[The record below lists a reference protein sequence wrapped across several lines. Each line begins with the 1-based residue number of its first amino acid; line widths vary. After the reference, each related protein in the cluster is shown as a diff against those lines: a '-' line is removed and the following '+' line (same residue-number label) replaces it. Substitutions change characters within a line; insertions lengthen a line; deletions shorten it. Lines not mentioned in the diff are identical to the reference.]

1 MQQLTEQLTSLQQ
14 EIGSIA
20 TQFQSIDLAFPMP
33 SFSFPTDL
41 LDIKFDALTGVVDR
55 FGNLVKTLPTNPE
68 DLLADLLD
76 QFKGLTSGSLQVG
89 DLLNGLTSP
98 FSQAGSVFDKAESI
112 FNVLTIDLFPALLR
126 LKDQPMDA
134 TTLSGLLPL
143 SALVTPL
150 TTTIPTLL
158 SPQLNGLTSIRSRLT
173 PLIEPSKISL
183 LLDYQAMLEATVNL
197 QLDPSLTVDQL
208 PKLDAKQLTQLQTQI
223 DRLQQNT
230 ETITTD
236 LQNFQNGLDTVP
248 IALND
253 GLDQVLQLLSPQQLV
268 QTSHPLQN
276 TLASLE
282 KLADVDLS
290 AIVNS
295 VQDVIQPLQQ
305 LIDRGVETATQGIHQ
320 VVETVK
326 RSIDTVDQAIV
337 KVSALITNAIEQLI
351 GFIQQMDLTS
361 LINQAK
367 DLFQGLMLKLNA
379 VLNQVG
385 GVIEQVYTF
394 VRGMIDKVKA
404 LGEKLP
410 PLAEK
415 FRQAIA
421 QLTAFLEN
429 PQVKDAVQ
437 QAKLGIDTVLAKLD
451 EVSLEPVFDQV
462 LTQVDTVKAA
472 LQAIDLSQLNQILKT
487 ALSAALGIVKEAI
500 EPPSKVT
507 DVVKE
512 QYNTLIADPFINTL
526 IKPVKLTI
534 DEFVNL
540 IHQLEP
546 GSLVGALLTPLYEA
560 AIAGV
565 KKFVS
570 PDEIAKALKPL
581 TDFQA
586 DLLQQIDRVI
596 NPQNLLQPLV
606 DIYGQVMT
614 FVRSLDAT
622 AILTPLNELLHQA
635 TQPLENLGLE
645 NLVATVTASVR
656 RVTDWIRNLKI
667 DDRVL
672 DQDIE
677 ALLESWVNQLKN
689 VVNKLDLSSLTTLFQ
704 PLRTAVATLVD
715 QTQWEGTPLEL
726 LKQIQ
731 SMATQVKQYA
741 TQYGKQ
747 MAALTQ
753 TWQQQCD
760 RLSGFQPDSTF
771 QLEYDAFKIQ
781 YQSLSPISR
790 LATLTQILDRLADIT
805 HAILT
810 TLQKTWQSGH
820 DRLKQS
826 QKFLDGILNDTADGW
841 KGYLNE
847 AIDALMAGP
856 LKVVIR
862 TLKPPLIQLKSVIKS
877 IFKLQDSL
885 QAFDVIPQ
893 SIQEIGDAIVGVKNR
908 ICNFKFDFLTAPLER
923 VLDEIQKPLEA
934 LDPEPLLIVPF
945 TQIYQKV
952 LKMVKNLNPVH
963 LFATARGAI
972 TLTSTVPMTL
982 PMGSSLAAKT
992 PQDEEIWFE
1001 TGLEVTLAAN
1011 SSTAVP
1017 IGAIVS
1023 GRFGDIVG
1031 LEGVTWRVADQR
1043 DLTASHDR
1051 PILSLITIVQE
1062 EMLGILKVFDPVK
1075 LIAEPLNEQYQK
1087 ILKLFDDLGIVKLF
1101 DTLFKKIDSID
1112 QEIEAGLDRL
1122 GGAFGGLVAAI
1133 PL

>member
-1 MQQLTEQLTSLQQ
+1 MQQLTEQLTTLQQ

-20 TQFQSIDLAFPMP
+20 TQFQSIDLAFPML

-55 FGNLVKTLPTNPE
+55 FGTLVKTLPTHPE

-98 FSQAGSVFDKAESI
+98 FTQAGSVFEKAESI

-134 TTLSGLLPL
+134 TALSGLFPL

-150 TTTIPTLL
+150 TTTLPTLL
-158 SPQLNGLTSIRSRLT
+158 EPQLTGFTSIRSRLT
-173 PLIEPSKISL
+173 PLLQSANIPVLS
-183 LLDYQAMLEATVNL
+183 DYQAILESTVKL
-197 QLDPSLTVDQL
+197 RLDPSLTAPQL
-208 PKLDAKQLTQLQTQI
+208 PKLDTQQIAQLQTQI
-223 DRLQQNT
+223 DRLQTTT

-236 LQNFQNGLDTVP
+236 LHNFQQGLETVPTDLNNGLDH
-248 IALND
+248 ALK
-253 GLDQVLQLLSPQQLV
+253 LLSPQQLV
-268 QTSHPLQN
+268 QTSNPLQK
-276 TLASLE
+276 AFSSLE
-282 KLADVDLS
+282 KLAAVDLS
-290 AIVNS
+290 TIVNN

-326 RSIDTVDQAIV
+326 RAIDTADQAIV

-351 GFIQQMDLTS
+351 GFIQKMDLTS

-367 DLFQGLMLKLNA
+367 DLFQGLMLKLNG

-404 LGEKLP
+404 LGQQLP
-410 PLAEK
+410 PFAEK

-429 PQVKDAVQ
+429 SQVKDAVQ
-437 QAKLGIDTVLAKLD
+437 QAKQGIDTVLSKLD

-512 QYNTLIADPFINTL
+512 QYNTLIADPVINTL

-534 DEFVNL
+534 DEFINL

-586 DLLQQIDRVI
+586 GLLQQIDQVI
-596 NPQNLLQPLV
+596 NPENLLQPLV
-606 DIYGQVMT
+606 DIYGQVMA
-614 FVRSLDAT
+614 FVRSLNAT
-622 AILTPLNELLHQA
+622 TILTPLNELLHQA

-645 NLVATVTASVR
+645 NLVETVTASVR

-689 VVNKLDLSSLTTLFQ
+689 GVNQLDLSSLTPLFQ
-704 PLRTAVATLVD
+704 PLRTAVATLVQ
-715 QTQWEGTPLEL
+715 QTQWDGTPLEL
-726 LKQIQ
+726 VKQIQ
-731 SMATQVKQYA
+731 SIATQVKQYA
-741 TQYGKQ
+741 TQYSKQ
-747 MAALTQ
+747 MADLTQ
-753 TWQQQCD
+753 TWQQQYD
-760 RLSGFQPDSTF
+760 RLSGFQPDNSF
-771 QLEYDAFKIQ
+771 QREYDAFKAH
-781 YQSLSPISR
+781 YQSLNPISR
-790 LATLTQILDRLADIT
+790 LASLTQILDRLAELT

-820 DRLKQS
+820 DRLKKS
-826 QKFLDGILNDTADGW
+826 QKFLDGILSETVDGW

-862 TLKPPLIQLKSVIKS
+862 TLKPPLSQLKPVVKS

-885 QAFDVIPQ
+885 QAFEVIPQ
-893 SIQEIGDAIVGVKNR
+893 SIQDIGTAIIGIKNR
-908 ICNFKFDFLTAPLER
+908 ICNFKFDFLTAPLDR

-934 LDPEPLLIVPF
+934 LDPKPLLIVPF

-952 LKMVKNLNPVH
+952 LKMVQNLNPVH
-963 LFATARGAI
+963 LFATARGPI
-972 TLTSTVPMTL
+972 NLTSTVPLTL
-982 PMGSSLAAKT
+982 PMGSSIAAKT
-992 PQDEEIWFE
+992 PQGEEIWFE

-1011 SSTAVP
+1011 ASTVVP

-1031 LEGVTWRVADQR
+1031 IEGVTWRVADQP
-1043 DLTASHDR
+1043 DLKASHDR

-1062 EMLGILKVFDPVK
+1062 ELLGILKVFDPVK

-1101 DTLFKKIDSID
+1101 DALFKKIESID

-1122 GGAFGGLVAAI
+1122 RGAFGGLVAAI